1 MGFKLSRHDI
11 RFLHFMYKIGN
22 ILGIVPVYNFENF
35 KITAPRLNKIYASF
49 LFVLEIAGT
58 LWIIYV
64 RNFDTNIRFFTMSF
78 KILGSCDTLLLA
90 LLKASV
96 IIGVSYC
103 KQGAWSKLNN
113 KFQFV
118 DKKLNNRDR
127 QEKNFLK
134 NVYVYFALSH
144 SLYLICVVYTFTI
157 RMLEK
162 GYLVLKLF
170 ILIEFNAY
178 YDFYLQMLLYNIAL
192 AFKARYQQLN
202 EQLLHVNT
210 GTAKKNSVYFIKEIG
225 RLSRLLGEMVGI
237 FNNVFGLPLV
247 FIIGRCVIKT
257 LASLIFFTSTLY
269 IDNDSLKE
277 RLVISSVAQTVF
289 IIVSWTKLFSR
300 DAEFIFQASTSLLI
314 LACDAARSE
323 SYKTVFLCYKLREK
337 FPDKSEEQKEL
348 LQLAQIVEV
357 NKANFSAADFFDVN
371 RNTLFGIFGTI
382 TTYLIVTIQFNE
394 NTKSQ

>member
-35 KITAPRLNKIYASF
+35 KITSPLLNKIYASF

-289 IIVSWTKLFSR
+289 II
-300 DAEFIFQASTSLLI
+300 ASTSLLI

>member
-1 MGFKLSRHDI
+1 
-11 RFLHFMYKIGN
+11 
-22 ILGIVPVYNFENF
+22 
-35 KITAPRLNKIYASF
+35 
-49 LFVLEIAGT
+49 
-58 LWIIYV
+58 
-64 RNFDTNIRFFTMSF
+64 
-78 KILGSCDTLLLA
+78 
-90 LLKASV
+90 
-96 IIGVSYC
+96 
-103 KQGAWSKLNN
+103 
-113 KFQFV
+113 
-118 DKKLNNRDR
+118 
-127 QEKNFLK
+127 
-134 NVYVYFALSH
+134 
-144 SLYLICVVYTFTI
+144 
-157 RMLEK
+157 
-162 GYLVLKLF
+162 
-170 ILIEFNAY
+170 
-178 YDFYLQMLLYNIAL
+178 MLLYNIAL

-289 IIVSWTKLFSR
+289 II
-300 DAEFIFQASTSLLI
+300 ASTSLLI